1 MVTKISVCLEVG
13 QEGTGAFVPSC
24 PGCWVFGRTPE
35 SALMKAKIAIA
46 EWFEWMKKHAEQVPV
61 EMKNFDVEVAEMLR
75 VDYNPVEAGKP
86 EPLFW
91 SEVAP
96 ITKKDIARTIRLMT
110 YSREDLLKLVSNLS
124 NECLD
129 WLPLKKPRT
138 IRNCLRHIA
147 YVEPWYIT
155 RLNIDLPSKY
165 PRNVFK
171 TLDYTR
177 KIVVDHLRSLPRDKK
192 RGIFQPKKDP
202 SPKCNLWTARKVL
215 RRLVDHERLHTKYTE
230 KVFQIYE
237 DEKYALPGQNKS
249 KGLLRSPKSTDV
261 SS

>member
-1 MVTKISVCLEVG
+1 MITKIPVCLEVG

-61 EMKNFDVEVAEMLR
+61 EVKNFDVEVAEMLR